1 MPECANR
8 LLKLFHL
15 NNPSWFV
22 NENNSTQTQLLDT
35 FNSDIFLFSPV
46 SLCSQSRLLFYAKI
60 IHCLIVDGVCTTCAS
75 VYLSFISLRF
85 VFLVQFTE
93 RDRITNFKWLIEVN
107 GFMAVAEISSRWA
120 FRRFFKC
127 VSLVILSLA
136 LLFRLSSRLKRFAR
150 SQWFTGSGRN
160 EPLCVHLLEFETI
173 LWLISEC

>member
-1 MPECANR
+1 MPECTNR
-8 LLKLFHL
+8 LLKLSHR

-22 NENNSTQTQLLDT
+22 NED
-35 FNSDIFLFSPV
+35 NSDSASRYIQFRDFSFFSRLALFSIAFV
-46 SLCSQSRLLFYAKI
+46 FLRKNHSLP
-60 IHCLIVDGVCTTCAS
+60 HCRRSVYNCAS

-107 GFMAVAEISSRWA
+107 GFMAVAEISKRWA

-136 LLFRLSSRLKRFAR
+136 CFSGFLVDSRDLPAHSDSQAVGGTNRYVFIYSSSR
-150 SQWFTGSGRN
+150 QYYD
-160 EPLCVHLLEFETI
+160 
-173 LWLISEC
+173 